1 MAVHDGDTASA
12 QVDAIRTR
20 LDELLAA
27 RRYAVQRERRLAAE
41 LRSGGLRSDGAAGGV
56 EQELAQARTY
66 RERLGAECVR
76 LGEELKGAEARVRW
90 SAAVRG
96 EHAPAPGQAAGAA
109 PDPAVPDPADAPQ
122 AAAPGGGRRGRP
134 RRTGGARHGGVF
146 TAEGPADG
154 PAEGLQPVPAAPVR
168 PVGARFGGA
177 AGEPV
182 PADAPQ
188 GTGRGRGGREQR
200 EQRGRREYGEHREQ
214 HPGRA
219 QRTVRP
225 AGREH
230 PGGEDP
236 SAQDTSA
243 QDTSAQARPAE
254 EPSAEARPAARH
266 TAAAGALAARV
277 RALYAG
283 GQGQQA
289 AREVAAAA
297 VSLSPA
303 DVAVLAGRLHAD
315 GPPGSSAYLARA
327 AAGGGPGQVAGVLAL
342 LRQAELVE
350 EAQELFHRLW
360 AWPPDRLVPL
370 FDALE
375 RTGQAADAATLLWES
390 ASAPPAGVA
399 ALAAA
404 LADAGRDADLRSLL
418 GQASSRAPGE
428 VAALAAALAG
438 AGRAAECRVLL
449 RAVVRG
455 RTADDVAGLGS
466 ALTVRGLPEVYGV
479 LLEAAGEAE
488 PGRRRDVAA
497 ALRLADLP
505 LEAPAAPGRGLRG
518 RRGR

>member
-12 QVDAIRTR
+12 QVDAMRTR

-90 SAAVRG
+90 SAVRG
-96 EHAPAPGQAAGAA
+96 EHPPAPEQAAGTA
-109 PDPAVPDPADAPQ
+109 PDAAVPDPADAPQ

-146 TAEGPADG
+146 TAEGPADE

-200 EQRGRREYGEHREQ
+200 EQQGRREYGEHREQ

-219 QRTVRP
+219 RWAARP
-225 AGREH
+225 DGREH
-230 PGGEDP
+230 PGGEAPSAQDP
-236 SAQDTSA
+236 SAQDPSA
-243 QDTSAQARPAE
+243 QAPSAQARPAE
-254 EPSAEARPAARH
+254 EPPAEARPAAD
-266 TAAAGALAARV
+266 ALAARV

-303 DVAVLAGRLHAD
+303 DVAALAGRLHAD